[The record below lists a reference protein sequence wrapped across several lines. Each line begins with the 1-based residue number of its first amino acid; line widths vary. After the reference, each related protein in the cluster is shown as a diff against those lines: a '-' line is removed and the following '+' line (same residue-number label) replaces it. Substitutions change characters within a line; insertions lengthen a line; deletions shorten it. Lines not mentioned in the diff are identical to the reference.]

1 MSLLETADAS
11 GTPHLFSSAGNV
23 CDICMINEYFIETI
37 CTDGWYRPKILS
49 VEINIANS
57 PPSKCEIKFPAY

>member
-23 CDICMINEYFIETI
+23 CDICMINEYFIESI
-37 CTDGWYRPKILS
+37 CTDGWYRPTKRKLQVII
-49 VEINIANS
+49 VE
-57 PPSKCEIKFPAY
+57 KHET